1 LFMIGFFFYI
11 KNRHYLLYCEVCE
24 ILMLSLTS

>member
-1 LFMIGFFFYI
+1 MIGFFLYK

-24 ILMLSLTS
+24 ILMLSLTM